1 MQVRRTTAPP
11 VRPAVRDEP
20 FIEGQPLWGMVFR
33 MITMNSLGA
42 FAQEIARRPPVEGV
56 RNASPAAPS
65 ASATGTEAP
74 SPLRPLEAVPP
85 QPGRP
90 LPRGSL
96 LDLRL

>member
-1 MQVRRTTAPP
+1 MQVRRTTAAP
-11 VRPAVRDEP
+11 VRRVIRDEP
-20 FIEGQPLWGMVFR
+20 FIEEQPLFGMVFR

-42 FAQEIARRPPVEGV
+42 FAQEIARRPAPVEGV
-56 RNASPAAPS
+56 RSATPSAPS
-65 ASATGTEAP
+65 ASVSEAP